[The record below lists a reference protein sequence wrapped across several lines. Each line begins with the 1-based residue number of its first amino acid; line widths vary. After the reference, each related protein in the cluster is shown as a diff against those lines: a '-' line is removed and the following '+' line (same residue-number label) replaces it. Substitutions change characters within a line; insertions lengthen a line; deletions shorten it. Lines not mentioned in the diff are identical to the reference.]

1 MARKGDRF
9 KGDSESNKQGTKTFD
24 DAFLT
29 PLNEQKLY
37 GEPGPDVF
45 NPPVMTPEDPLGFV
59 PGGTKGGS
67 MKARK

>member
-1 MARKGDRF
+1 MAKRNF
-9 KGDSESNKQGTKTFD
+9 KGDSELKKQGKNVFD

-45 NPPVMTPEDPLGFV
+45 NPPVLTPPDPLKFV
-59 PGGTKGGS
+59 PGGAGGGS
-67 MKARK
+67 IKGKK